1 MQYEAMRAL
10 TGQPIVLHQTQNMA
24 EGDIWGKISEA
35 SGKKF
40 IMTAS
45 CLKDFEGLIGGHAYS
60 IMGIKELKN
69 DKGSVVNQL
78 IQLKNPIGQEEYTGP
93 WNNLDDKRW
102 TSELKKQASSTE
114 RGSFFMD
121 LKDFKKAF

>member
-24 EGDIWGKISEA
+24 EGDIWAKISEA

-78 IQLKNPIGQEEYTGP
+78 I
-93 WNNLDDKRW
+93 
-102 TSELKKQASSTE
+102 
-114 RGSFFMD
+114 
-121 LKDFKKAF
+121 